1 MKYACDY
8 FITYQTGTNIAQD
21 KNKTSSSLCPV
32 KEENLEI
39 NFLNWFKTIL
49 KQKLPMYS
57 HITSPTS

>member
-39 NFLNWFKTIL
+39 NFLN
-49 KQKLPMYS
+49 
-57 HITSPTS
+57 